1 VGDGGNNQAGGPG
14 RQGRVHAHAPWQRM
28 LKEFTRSEKTESD
41 RPLTAAFKER
51 TEGEEASTDGRGEAE
66 TEAPSSHIAM
76 LGTAGRR
83 WWAFHIWHSS
93 LRSPP

>member
-1 VGDGGNNQAGGPG
+1 MLQELPGPEEAQPDGT
-14 RQGRVHAHAPWQRM
+14 
-28 LKEFTRSEKTESD
+28 F
-41 RPLTAAFKER
+41 TAAFKER

-66 TEAPSSHIAM
+66 AEAPSSHIAM

-93 LRSPP
+93 LRSSP